1 MTDKNKCECNNQWCG
16 SNISWT
22 SKASSTQKDENN
34 NQWTSTLKKS
44 PEAYADNCHPEKH
57 TRSK

>member
-1 MTDKNKCECNNQWCG
+1 MDKKEKCEFSNQWST

-22 SKASSTQKDENN
+22 SKAEVKEKDERN

-44 PEAYADNCHPEKH
+44 PEEYSKNCHSENHNK
-57 TRSK
+57 K

>member
-1 MTDKNKCECNNQWCG
+1 MDKKEKCECSNQWAG

-22 SKASSTQKDENN
+22 SKAELKEKDERN

-44 PEAYADNCHPEKH
+44 PEAYSENCYQENHNK
-57 TRSK
+57 K